1 MKQKEPIHISRKAK
15 KILGNTGLILL
26 CMITLYPLIFSF
38 LSSFKGT
45 FEIYSSSFS
54 LPESWAL
61 TNYHTA
67 IFQAG
72 MLKYVRNSLI
82 IAGGSVLLLLIVSS
96 MASYALAR
104 MEFKWNP
111 LVYMFFIA
119 GVTVPIHSTII
130 PIYKT
135 FANLKLLDSY
145 FPLFL
150 LYVAF
155 HSARSILIITG
166 HMRGISREI
175 EESAIIDGC
184 STFQIFTK
192 MIVPLSKP
200 GIATAGTI
208 AFLYT
213 YNDLLFPMLFITSK
227 SKQSISQGLMSFQGE
242 FSMELGPI
250 FAAIIVCV
258 LPMMLLFFAFQ
269 KQVINGIAAGSVK
282 G

>member
-1 MKQKEPIHISRKAK
+1 MRNESGVLLSRKSK
-15 KILGNTGLILL
+15 RILGNIGLAVL
-26 CMITLYPLIFSF
+26 CLVTLYPLIFSF

-45 FEIYSSSFS
+45 FEIYSNSFA
-54 LPESWAL
+54 LPESWAPV
-61 TNYHTA
+61 NYHVA
-67 IFQAG
+67 IFQAEI
-72 MLKYVRNSLI
+72 LKYVRNSLI
-82 IAGGSVLLLLIVSS
+82 IAGGSVLLLLVVTT
-96 MASYALAR
+96 MASYVLAR
-104 MEFKWNP
+104 MSFKLNTWI
-111 LVYMFFIA
+111 YMFFIV
-119 GVTVPIHSTII
+119 GVTVPVHSTII

-135 FANLKLLDSY
+135 FTNLNLLDHY
-145 FPLFL
+145 FPLFW

-166 HMRGISREI
+166 HMRGISKEI

-184 STFQIFTK
+184 NTFQIFTK
-192 MIVPLSKP
+192 MIVPLAKP

-213 YNDLLFPMLFITSK
+213 YNDLLFPMLFVTSK
-227 SKQSISQGLMSFQGE
+227 NKQSISQGLMSFQGE

-258 LPMMLLFFAFQ
+258 LPMMLIFFAFQ
-269 KQVINGIAAGSVK
+269 KQVINGIAQGAVK

>member
-1 MKQKEPIHISRKAK
+1 MPKEPRNINRKAR
-15 KILGNTGLILL
+15 KIWGNIGLSILCL
-26 CMITLYPLIFSF
+26 ITLYPLIFAF

-45 FEIYSSSFS
+45 FEIYSNSFG
-54 LPESWAL
+54 LPKSWAL
-61 TNYHTA
+61 SNYAIA
-67 IFQAG
+67 IFGAG
-72 MLKYVRNSLI
+72 ILKYVRNSLV
-82 IAGGSVLLLLIVSS
+82 IAGGSVFFLLIVSS

-104 MEFKWNP
+104 MEFNLNP
-111 LVYMFFIA
+111 WIYMFFIA

-130 PIYKT
+130 PIYKS
-135 FANLKLLDSY
+135 FSKMNLLDSY
-145 FPLFL
+145 FPLFF

-155 HSARSILIITG
+155 HLARSILIITG
-166 HMRGISREI
+166 HMRGISKEI

-184 STFQIFTK
+184 NPVQIFTK

-258 LPMMLLFFAFQ
+258 LPMMLIFFLFQ
-269 KQVINGIAAGSVK
+269 KQVISGIAAGSVK